1 MPTQIIIEGD
11 MVRTVNTEVVSQVRL
26 EDLLPRIESRPPV
39 FVGALPKTAKF
50 IYYDESDPNR
60 KRMIVLA
67 ELEPGRR
74 SCRYNDRR
82 YDLSIP
88 WTYWRYDFQAP
99 NDARNDNWQQI
110 NSRVFWAQE
119 EATSLDSRLGRALV
133 PNCGPEGSICYGT
146 TAIPANIALGPR
158 VDRLVHS
165 FYATTFT
172 HDSGTGSPWGGETRS
187 TSWNRWAL
195 ESRDD
200 IHAWRRFPEW
210 ATDPNNRDGHPSI
223 LPMHT
228 VRDALQDLTPRPSF
242 TNIEDA
248 IPPMT
253 IPFTIGRA
261 VEWYRGSFTPDQR
274 IRMRTAMDLAIG
286 EGGEGFAVAAPPRP
300 GEVED
305 IGVLIQDEQ

>member
-11 MVRTVNTEVVSQVRL
+11 MVRTVTTETISQVRL
-26 EDLLPRIESRPPV
+26 EDLLPRIENRPPI

-50 IYYDESDPNR
+50 LYYDESNPDR

-74 SCRYNDRR
+74 SCRYNNRR

-99 NDARNDNWQQI
+99 NDARNDNWQQV
-110 NSRVFWAQE
+110 NSRVFWARE
-119 EATSLDSRLGRALV
+119 EAVNLTSPLGKALV

-146 TAIPANIALGPR
+146 TAIPANIPLGPR

-172 HDSGTGSPWGGETRS
+172 HDSGTGSPWGHETRS

-200 IHAWRRFPEW
+200 QHAWRRFPEW
-210 ATDPNNRDGHPSI
+210 EMNDRDQGDPAIG
-223 LPMHT
+223 PMTT
-228 VRDALQDLTPRPSF
+228 VQAVLADVTPRPTF

-248 IPPMT
+248 IPPMD

-261 VEWYRGSFTPDQR
+261 AEWFGASFTPDQR
-274 IRMRTAMDLAIG
+274 LRMRTAMELAIA
-286 EGGEGFAVAAPPRP
+286 EGGAGFAAAAPPLP
-300 GEVED
+300 NQPED
-305 IGVLIQDEQ
+305 IGVLIFDEQ